1 MLGQIGSP
9 LNEQNGTQTHTP
21 ENLAF
26 KLRTGSIKQNM
37 STIEYKIRNTRQT
50 RYMIVMLSVIGKKNI
65 FTLCILSNLKYEI
78 DQDVDLPN

>member
-1 MLGQIGSP
+1 M
-9 LNEQNGTQTHTP
+9 NEQNGTQTHTT

-26 KLRTGSIKQNM
+26 RLRTGSNKQNM